1 MWVDPALAGA
11 VVVGCDRSWE
21 SQNAVVAATCEASRR
36 GCELVLIAVVET
48 QHFWPDGLAWAR
60 RIEADARLEAQAA
73 TDLALAKVVAAD
85 PAVPVRTLI
94 MKDLASPELAD
105 LVRQAGLLVVGRHG
119 ARGQGGFSLGT
130 RSAELARD
138 FHSPILV
145 IHEEGRPSR
154 GRFVPEGA
162 VFAGMDTIGGA
173 DAVLSVAVSEAVLR
187 GVSLY
192 VVHAVPHG
200 KDVEPIVIEKG
211 WRRCLA
217 TLKEAQFPAD
227 VPARLVITQDDPV
240 RALLHRV
247 APGDL
252 LVVGTRGQGRL
263 AGPVNGS
270 VSMQILDQMTCD
282 VLLIPQSSAAPV
294 TVPPEPVH
302 LASPALSR

>member
-1 MWVDPALAGA
+1 MWANPASTGA

-48 QHFWPDGLAWAR
+48 QHFWPDGLAR
-60 RIEADARLEAQAA
+60 VGRVEADATLEAQAA
-73 TDLALAKVVAAD
+73 ADLALAKVVAAD

-94 MKDLASPELAD
+94 VKDLASPDLAD

-130 RSAELARD
+130 RCAELARD
-138 FHSPILV
+138 FRCPILV

-154 GRFVPEGA
+154 SRFVPEGA

-173 DAVLSVAVSEAVLR
+173 GAVLSVAVSEAVLR
-187 GVSLY
+187 GMSLY
-192 VVHAVPHG
+192 VVHALPHG
-200 KDVEPIVIEKG
+200 MDVDPIVIEKA

-217 TLKEAQFPAD
+217 TLEAQFAAD

-252 LVVGTRGQGRL
+252 LVVGTRGQGGM

-282 VLLIPQSSAAPV
+282 VLVIPQSSTAPV
-294 TVPPEPVH
+294 TMPSEPVH
-302 LASPALSR
+302 FASPALSR